1 VKYHELPA
9 MLLNELQ
16 KLYREVRGLRAQRDE
31 INELKARLEQL
42 ESRDR

>member
-16 KLYREVRGLRAQRDE
+16 KQQRKLKEQDE
-31 INELKARLEQL
+31 KISMLLARLAQL
-42 ESRDR
+42 ESR